1 MVVDP
6 GWYKLKWYDK
16 PIAWFI
22 DVLFIWHRRSG
33 TSVLPKH
40 LKNRRHW
47 DYIWPL
53 LLIPRWVTSWDWGV
67 PKMIWGDQIE
77 TRSIVVEYWEPK
89 KHYWR
94 FQKVEGPA
102 PIGERGSW
110 QVSRYPNGYNG
121 MLFKT
126 ILRKL
131 PIYFAFTTRSGIH
144 FRIGARWD
152 DVDDYVT
159 FPVIAIKS
167 GVR

>member
-1 MVVDP
+1 MVQDP
-6 GWYKLKWYDK
+6 GRYKLKWYDK

-22 DVLFIWHRRSG
+22 ELFFVWRRKSG
-33 TSVLPKH
+33 QKVLPKH

-67 PKMIWGDQIE
+67 PQMMWGDQIE
-77 TRSIVVEYWEPK
+77 TRSVVVESWEPK

-94 FQKVEGPA
+94 FQRMEGPA

-110 QVSRYPNGYNG
+110 QISRYPTASW
-121 MLFKT
+121 F
-126 ILRKL
+126 LRRL
-131 PIYFAFTTRSGIH
+131 PLYFACTTRSGVH

-159 FPVIAIKS
+159 FPVIAIKR
-167 GVR
+167 GVK